1 MNKFNTDNQ
10 NQTDLSSTQNFLI
23 PTMTTL
29 DDCYSDVN
37 HPKVVKPWH
46 MGQLTFLQANA
57 GYNKWHCT

>member
-29 DDCYSDVN
+29 DDSIIQMLTTQRLLNHDTWVN
-37 HPKVVKPWH
+37 
-46 MGQLTFLQANA
+46 
-57 GYNKWHCT
+57 